1 MDEDTVDLEFAK
13 VDVARLGRRG
23 LPEAVFGE
31 PKTAQE
37 LIAIL
42 GVLAERNGV
51 ALATRVSKA
60 KADAVMLAHPD
71 AVYHERSQCLAI
83 ERNPLPKLSGSVGI
97 VGAGT
102 ADLPVVEEAAVT
114 LALMGVEAKVVNDA
128 GIAGLQR
135 TIRAAHELGA
145 CDVAILVAGMEGAL
159 PSVISGL
166 LSCPIIAVP
175 TSVGYGLN
183 MAGLSA
189 LLTMLNS
196 CSSGI
201 TVVNVDNG
209 YGAACAATL
218 IVRAIDKGARR
229 RAARA
234 DTEGRRSGHSGL

>member
-1 MDEDTVDLEFAK
+1 MN
-13 VDVARLGRRG
+13 G
-23 LPEAVFGE
+23 LF
-31 PKTAQE
+31 PK
-37 LIAIL
+37 
-42 GVLAERNGV
+42 GC
-51 ALATRVSKA
+51 ALATRISKV
-60 KADAVMLAHPD
+60 KADVLAQALPE
-71 AVYHERSQCLAI
+71 AVYHERSQCLTI
-83 ERNPLPKLSGSVGI
+83 ERNPLPKLPGIVGI

-114 LALMGVEAKVVNDA
+114 LALMGVETKIVNDS
-128 GIAGLQR
+128 GVAGLQR
-135 TIRAAHELGA
+135 TIRAADNLAA
-145 CDVAILVAGMEGAL
+145 CDVAIVVAGMEGAL

-166 LSCPIIAVP
+166 LPCPIIAVP

-218 IVRAIDKGARR
+218 IIKAIDKGAR
-229 RAARA
+229 
-234 DTEGRRSGHSGL
+234 S

>member
-1 MDEDTVDLEFAK
+1 MEEDTVDLEFAK

-23 LPEAVFGE
+23 LPEAVYGE
-31 PKTAQE
+31 SKTAQE
-37 LIAIL
+37 LVSIL
-42 GVLAERNGV
+42 TVLADRNGV

-60 KADAVMLAHPD
+60 KAEMVAQALPE
-71 AVYHERSQCLAI
+71 AVYHERSQCLTI
-83 ERNPLPKLSGSVGI
+83 ERNPLPKLPGIVGI

-114 LALMGVEAKVVNDA
+114 LALMGVETKIVNDS
-128 GIAGLQR
+128 GVAGLQR
-135 TIRAAHELGA
+135 TIRAADNLAA
-145 CDVAILVAGMEGAL
+145 CEVAIVVAGMEGAL

-166 LSCPIIAVP
+166 LPCPIIAVP

-218 IVRAIDKGARR
+218 IIKAIQRGAKRA
-229 RAARA
+229 
-234 DTEGRRSGHSGL
+234 

>member
-1 MDEDTVDLEFAK
+1 MEEDTVDLEFAK

-23 LPEAVFGE
+23 LPEAVYGE

-37 LIAIL
+37 LVSIL
-42 GVLAERNGV
+42 TVLADRNGV
-51 ALATRVSKA
+51 ALATRVFKTKA
-60 KADAVMLAHPD
+60 EMVAQALPE
-71 AVYHERSQCLAI
+71 AVYHERSQCVTI
-83 ERNPLPKLSGSVGI
+83 ERNPLPKLPGIVGI

-114 LALMGVEAKVVNDA
+114 LALMGVETKIVNDS
-128 GIAGLQR
+128 GVAGLQR
-135 TIRAAHELGA
+135 TIRAADNLAA
-145 CDVAILVAGMEGAL
+145 CDVAIVVAGMEGAL

-166 LSCPIIAVP
+166 LPCPIIAVP

-218 IVRAIDKGARR
+218 IIKAIEKGAR
-229 RAARA
+229 
-234 DTEGRRSGHSGL
+234 S

>member
-1 MDEDTVDLEFAK
+1 MEEDTVDLEFAN

-23 LPEAVFGE
+23 LPEAVYGE
-31 PKTAQE
+31 PKTARE
-37 LIAIL
+37 LVSIL
-42 GVLAERNGV
+42 TVLTDRNGV

-60 KADAVMLAHPD
+60 KAEMVAQALPE
-71 AVYHERSQCLAI
+71 AVYHERSQCLTI
-83 ERNPLPKLSGSVGI
+83 ERNPLPKLPGIVGI

-114 LALMGVEAKVVNDA
+114 LALMGVETKIVNDS
-128 GIAGLQR
+128 GVAGLQR
-135 TIRAAHELGA
+135 TIRAADNLAA
-145 CDVAILVAGMEGAL
+145 CEVAIVVAGMEGAL

-166 LSCPIIAVP
+166 LPCPIIAVP

-218 IVRAIDKGARR
+218 IIKAIDKGAR
-229 RAARA
+229 
-234 DTEGRRSGHSGL
+234 S

>member
-1 MDEDTVDLEFAK
+1 MEEDTVDLEFAN

-23 LPEAVFGE
+23 LPEAVYGE

-37 LIAIL
+37 LVSIL
-42 GVLAERNGV
+42 TVLTDRNGV

-60 KADAVMLAHPD
+60 KAEMVVQALPE
-71 AVYHERSQCLAI
+71 AVYHERSQCLTI
-83 ERNPLPKLSGSVGI
+83 ERNPLPKLPGIVGI

-114 LALMGVEAKVVNDA
+114 LALMGVETKIVNDS
-128 GIAGLQR
+128 GVAGLQR
-135 TIRAAHELGA
+135 TIRAADNLAA
-145 CDVAILVAGMEGAL
+145 CEVAIIVAGMEGAL

-166 LSCPIIAVP
+166 LPCPIIAVP

-218 IVRAIDKGARR
+218 IIKAIDKGAR
-229 RAARA
+229 
-234 DTEGRRSGHSGL
+234 S

>member
-31 PKTAQE
+31 PKTAEE

-42 GVLAERNGV
+42 GVLTDRNGV

-60 KADAVMLAHPD
+60 KAEAVMQTHPE
-71 AVYHERSQCLAI
+71 AVYHERAQCLTI
-83 ERNPLPKLSGSVGI
+83 KRNPLPKLSGTVGI

-128 GIAGLQR
+128 GVAGLQR
-135 TIRAAHELGA
+135 TIRAARELGA
-145 CDVAILVAGMEGAL
+145 CDVAIVVAGMEGAL

-218 IVRAIDKGARR
+218 IIKAIENGA
-229 RAARA
+229 
-234 DTEGRRSGHSGL
+234 GRVCRP

>member
-1 MDEDTVDLEFAK
+1 

-23 LPEAVFGE
+23 LPEAVYGE

-37 LIAIL
+37 LLSIL
-42 GVLAERNGV
+42 TVLADRNGV

-60 KADAVMLAHPD
+60 KAEMVAQALPE
-71 AVYHERSQCLAI
+71 AVYHERSQCLTI
-83 ERNPLPKLSGSVGI
+83 ERNPLPKLPGIVGI

-114 LALMGVEAKVVNDA
+114 LALMGVQTKIVNDS
-128 GIAGLQR
+128 GVAGLQR
-135 TIRAAHELGA
+135 TIRAADNLAA
-145 CDVAILVAGMEGAL
+145 CEVAIVVAGMEGAL

-166 LSCPIIAVP
+166 LPCPIIAVP

-218 IVRAIDKGARR
+218 IIKAIAKGAR
-229 RAARA
+229 
-234 DTEGRRSGHSGL
+234 S

>member
-1 MDEDTVDLEFAK
+1 MHEDTVDLEFAK

-31 PKTAQE
+31 PKTAHE

-42 GVLAERNGV
+42 DVLADRNGV
-51 ALATRVSKA
+51 ALATRVSKG
-60 KADAVMLAHPD
+60 KADEFILAHPE
-71 AVYHERSQCLAI
+71 AVYHERSQCLTI
-83 ERNPLPKLSGSVGI
+83 ERNPLPKLAGTVGI

-128 GIAGLQR
+128 GVAGLQR
-135 TIRAAHELGA
+135 TMRAARELA
-145 CDVAILVAGMEGAL
+145 AHDVAIVVAGMEGAL

-218 IVRAIDKGARR
+218 IVKAIEKGAKSG
-229 RAARA
+229 A
-234 DTEGRRSGHSGL
+234 DMRRS

>member
-1 MDEDTVDLEFAK
+1 MEEDTVDLEFAK

-23 LPEAVFGE
+23 LPEAVYGE

-37 LIAIL
+37 LLSIL
-42 GVLAERNGV
+42 TVLADRNGV

-60 KADAVMLAHPD
+60 KAEMVAQALPE
-71 AVYHERSQCLAI
+71 AVYHERSQCLTI
-83 ERNPLPKLSGSVGI
+83 ERNPLPKLPGIVGI

-114 LALMGVEAKVVNDA
+114 LALMGVQTKIVNDS
-128 GIAGLQR
+128 GVAGLQR
-135 TIRAAHELGA
+135 TIRAADNLAA
-145 CDVAILVAGMEGAL
+145 CDVAIVVAGMEGAL

-166 LSCPIIAVP
+166 LPCPIIAVP

-183 MAGLSA
+183 MSGLSA

-218 IVRAIDKGARR
+218 IIKAIDKGAR
-229 RAARA
+229 
-234 DTEGRRSGHSGL
+234 S

>member
-13 VDVARLGRRG
+13 IDVARLGRRG
-23 LPEAVFGE
+23 LPEAVYGE
-31 PKTAQE
+31 SKTAEE

-42 GVLAERNGV
+42 AVLADRNGV
-51 ALATRVSKA
+51 ALGTRTSKA
-60 KADAVMLAHPD
+60 KAEVVRRALPETA
-71 AVYHERSQCLAI
+71 YHERSQCLTI
-83 ERNPLPKLSGSVGI
+83 ERNPLPKLPGVVGI

-102 ADLPVVEEAAVT
+102 ADVPVVEEAAVT
-114 LALMGVEAKVVNDA
+114 LALMGVEAKIVNDS
-128 GIAGLQR
+128 GVAGLQR
-135 TIRAAHELGA
+135 TIRAAENLSA
-145 CDVAILVAGMEGAL
+145 CDVAIVVAGMEGAL

-166 LSCPIIAVP
+166 LPCPVIAVP

-183 MAGLSA
+183 MEGLSA

-218 IVRAIDKGARR
+218 IVKAIERGARR
-229 RAARA
+229 
-234 DTEGRRSGHSGL
+234 

>member
-1 MDEDTVDLEFAK
+1 MEEDTVDLEFAN
-13 VDVARLGRRG
+13 VDVARLRRRG
-23 LPEAVFGE
+23 LPEAVYGE
-31 PKTAQE
+31 PKTARE
-37 LIAIL
+37 LVSIL
-42 GVLAERNGV
+42 TVLTDRNGV

-60 KADAVMLAHPD
+60 KAEMVAQALPE
-71 AVYHERSQCLAI
+71 AVYHERSQCLTI
-83 ERNPLPKLSGSVGI
+83 ERNPLPKLPGIVGI

-114 LALMGVEAKVVNDA
+114 LALMGVETKIVNDS
-128 GIAGLQR
+128 GVAGLQR
-135 TIRAAHELGA
+135 TIRAADNLAA
-145 CDVAILVAGMEGAL
+145 CEVAIVVAGMEGAL

-166 LSCPIIAVP
+166 LPCPIIAVP

-218 IVRAIDKGARR
+218 IIKAIDKGAR
-229 RAARA
+229 
-234 DTEGRRSGHSGL
+234 S

>member
-1 MDEDTVDLEFAK
+1 MEEDTVDLEFAK

-23 LPEAVFGE
+23 LPEAVYGE

-37 LIAIL
+37 LVSIL
-42 GVLAERNGV
+42 TVLADRNGI

-60 KADAVMLAHPD
+60 KAEMVAQALPE
-71 AVYHERSQCLAI
+71 AVYHERSQCLTI
-83 ERNPLPKLSGSVGI
+83 ERNPLPKLPGIVGI

-114 LALMGVEAKVVNDA
+114 LALMGVETKIVNDS
-128 GIAGLQR
+128 GVAGLQR
-135 TIRAAHELGA
+135 TIRAADNLAA
-145 CDVAILVAGMEGAL
+145 CEVAIVVAGMEGAL

-166 LSCPIIAVP
+166 LPCPIIAVP

-218 IVRAIDKGARR
+218 IIKAIQRGAKRA
-229 RAARA
+229 
-234 DTEGRRSGHSGL
+234 

>member
-1 MDEDTVDLEFAK
+1 MNEDTVDLEFAR

-42 GVLAERNGV
+42 RVLADRNGV

-60 KADAVMLAHPD
+60 KADTVMLAHPE
-71 AVYHERSQCLAI
+71 AVYHERSQCLKI
-83 ERNPLPKLSGSVGI
+83 ERNPLPKL
-97 VGAGT
+97 AGT
-102 ADLPVVEEAAVT
+102 ADLPVVEESAVT
-114 LALMGVEAKVVNDA
+114 LALMGVEAKIVNDA
-128 GIAGLQR
+128 GVAGLQR
-135 TIRAAHELGA
+135 TIRAAHELAA
-145 CDVAILVAGMEGAL
+145 CDVAIAVAGMEGAL

-183 MAGLSA
+183 MAGLCA

-218 IVRAIDKGARR
+218 IIKAIQRGARR
-229 RAARA
+229 
-234 DTEGRRSGHSGL
+234 

>member
-1 MDEDTVDLEFAK
+1 MEEDTVDLEFAK

-23 LPEAVFGE
+23 LPEAVYGE

-37 LIAIL
+37 LVSIL
-42 GVLAERNGV
+42 TVLADRNGV

-60 KADAVMLAHPD
+60 KAEMVAQALPE
-71 AVYHERSQCLAI
+71 AVYHERSQCLTI
-83 ERNPLPKLSGSVGI
+83 ERNPLPKLPGIVGI

-114 LALMGVEAKVVNDA
+114 LALMGVETKIVNDS
-128 GIAGLQR
+128 GVAGLQR
-135 TIRAAHELGA
+135 TIRAADNLAA
-145 CDVAILVAGMEGAL
+145 CEVAIVVAGMEGAL

-166 LSCPIIAVP
+166 LPCPIIAVP

-201 TVVNVDNG
+201 TVVNIDNG

-218 IVRAIDKGARR
+218 IIRAIQKGARR
-229 RAARA
+229 
-234 DTEGRRSGHSGL
+234 

>member
-1 MDEDTVDLEFAK
+1 MEEDTVDLEFAK

-23 LPEAVFGE
+23 LPEAVYGE

-37 LIAIL
+37 LVSIL
-42 GVLAERNGV
+42 TVLADRNGV

-60 KADAVMLAHPD
+60 KAEMVAQALPET
-71 AVYHERSQCLAI
+71 VYHERSQCQII
-83 ERNPLPKLSGSVGI
+83 ERNPLPKLPGIVGI

-114 LALMGVEAKVVNDA
+114 LALMGVETKIVNDS
-128 GIAGLQR
+128 GVAGLQR
-135 TIRAAHELGA
+135 TIRAADNLAA
-145 CDVAILVAGMEGAL
+145 CDVAIVVAGMEGAL

-166 LSCPIIAVP
+166 LPCPIIAVP

-218 IVRAIDKGARR
+218 IIKAIDKGARN
-229 RAARA
+229 
-234 DTEGRRSGHSGL
+234 

>member
-1 MDEDTVDLEFAK
+1 MEEDTVDLEFAK

-23 LPEAVFGE
+23 LPEAVYGE

-37 LIAIL
+37 LVSIL
-42 GVLAERNGV
+42 TVLADRNGV

-60 KADAVMLAHPD
+60 KAEMVAQALPE
-71 AVYHERSQCLAI
+71 AVYHERSQCLTI
-83 ERNPLPKLSGSVGI
+83 ERNPLPKLPGIVGI

-114 LALMGVEAKVVNDA
+114 LALMGVETKIVNDS
-128 GIAGLQR
+128 GVAGLQR
-135 TIRAAHELGA
+135 TIRAADNLAA
-145 CDVAILVAGMEGAL
+145 CDVAIVVAGMEGAL

-166 LSCPIIAVP
+166 LPCPIIAVP

-218 IVRAIDKGARR
+218 IIKAIQRGAKRA
-229 RAARA
+229 
-234 DTEGRRSGHSGL
+234 

>member
-1 MDEDTVDLEFAK
+1 MEEDTVDLEFAK
-13 VDVARLGRRG
+13 VDVALLGRRG
-23 LPEAVFGE
+23 LPEAVYGE

-37 LIAIL
+37 LVSIL
-42 GVLAERNGV
+42 TVLADRNGV

-60 KADAVMLAHPD
+60 KAEMVAQALPE
-71 AVYHERSQCLAI
+71 AVYHERSQCLTI
-83 ERNPLPKLSGSVGI
+83 ERNPLPKLPGIVGI

-114 LALMGVEAKVVNDA
+114 LALMGVQTKIVNDS
-128 GIAGLQR
+128 GVAGLQR
-135 TIRAAHELGA
+135 TIRAADNLAA
-145 CDVAILVAGMEGAL
+145 CEVAIVVAGMEGAL

-166 LSCPIIAVP
+166 LPCPIIAVP

-218 IVRAIDKGARR
+218 IIKAIQRGAKRA
-229 RAARA
+229 
-234 DTEGRRSGHSGL
+234 

>member
-23 LPEAVFGE
+23 LPEAVYGE
-31 PKTAQE
+31 PKTAEE

-42 GVLAERNGV
+42 AVLADRNGV

-60 KADAVMLAHPD
+60 KAEVVARALQE
-71 AVYHERSQCLAI
+71 AVYHERSQCLTI
-83 ERNPLPKLSGSVGI
+83 ERDPLAKLPGIVGI

-114 LALMGVEAKVVNDA
+114 LALMGVETKIVNDS
-128 GIAGLQR
+128 GVAGLQR
-135 TIRAAHELGA
+135 TIRAADNLAA
-145 CDVAILVAGMEGAL
+145 CDVAIVVAGMEGAL

-166 LSCPIIAVP
+166 LPCPIIAVP

-189 LLTMLNS
+189 LLTMLNT

-218 IVRAIDKGARR
+218 IIKAINKGAR
-229 RAARA
+229 
-234 DTEGRRSGHSGL
+234 S

>member
-1 MDEDTVDLEFAK
+1 MNEDTVDLEFAK
-13 VDVARLGRRG
+13 IDVARLGRRG
-23 LPEAVFGE
+23 LPEAVYGE
-31 PKTAQE
+31 PKTAKE

-42 GVLAERNGV
+42 RVLVERNGV

-60 KADAVMLAHPD
+60 KADAMMPVHPE
-71 AVYHERSQCLAI
+71 AVYHERSQCLTI
-83 ERNPLPKLSGSVGI
+83 ERNPLPKLAGTVGI

-102 ADLPVVEEAAVT
+102 GDLPVVEEAAVT
-114 LALMGVEAKVVNDA
+114 LALMGVEAKIVNDA
-128 GIAGLQR
+128 GVAGLQR
-135 TIRAAHELGA
+135 TIRAAHDLAA
-145 CDVAILVAGMEGAL
+145 CEVVIVVAGMEGAL

-166 LSCPIIAVP
+166 LPCPIIAVP

-201 TVVNVDNG
+201 TVVNIDNG

-218 IVRAIDKGARR
+218 IMRGINRGAR
-229 RAARA
+229 
-234 DTEGRRSGHSGL
+234 S

>member
-1 MDEDTVDLEFAK
+1 MHEDTVDLEFAK
-13 VDVARLGRRG
+13 IDVARLGRRG
-23 LPEAVFGE
+23 LPEAIYGE

-42 GVLAERNGV
+42 RVLADRNGV
-51 ALATRVSKA
+51 ALATRVSKI
-60 KADAVMLAHPD
+60 KAEAVILAHPE
-71 AVYHERSQCLAI
+71 ALYHERSQCLTI
-83 ERNPLPKLSGSVGI
+83 ERNPLPKLAGTVGI

-114 LALMGVEAKVVNDA
+114 LGLVGVEAKIVNDA
-128 GIAGLQR
+128 GVAGLQR
-135 TIRAAHELGA
+135 TIRAAQEVA
-145 CDVAILVAGMEGAL
+145 SCDVVIVVAGMEGAL

-166 LSCPIIAVP
+166 LSCPVIAVP

-183 MAGLSA
+183 MSGLSA

-201 TVVNVDNG
+201 TVVNIDNG

-218 IVRAIDKGARR
+218 IIRQINKGAR
-229 RAARA
+229 
-234 DTEGRRSGHSGL
+234 S

>member
-1 MDEDTVDLEFAK
+1 MEEDTVDLEFAK

-23 LPEAVFGE
+23 LPEAVYGE

-37 LIAIL
+37 LVSIL
-42 GVLAERNGV
+42 TVLADRNGV

-60 KADAVMLAHPD
+60 KAEMVAQALPE
-71 AVYHERSQCLAI
+71 AVYHERSQCLTI
-83 ERNPLPKLSGSVGI
+83 ERNPLPKLPGIVGI

-114 LALMGVEAKVVNDA
+114 LALMGVETKIVNDS
-128 GIAGLQR
+128 GVAGLQR
-135 TIRAAHELGA
+135 TIRAADNLAA
-145 CDVAILVAGMEGAL
+145 CEVAIVVAGMEGAL

-166 LSCPIIAVP
+166 LPCPIIAVP

-218 IVRAIDKGARR
+218 IIKAIDKGAR
-229 RAARA
+229 
-234 DTEGRRSGHSGL
+234 S

>member
-1 MDEDTVDLEFAK
+1 MEEETVDLEFAK
-13 VDVARLGRRG
+13 IDVARLGRRG
-23 LPEAVFGE
+23 LPEAVYGE
-31 PKTAQE
+31 SKTAEE

-42 GVLAERNGV
+42 AVLADRNGV
-51 ALATRVSKA
+51 ALATRTSKA
-60 KADAVMLAHPD
+60 KAEVVGRALPET
-71 AVYHERSQCLAI
+71 VYHERSQCLTI
-83 ERNPLPKLSGSVGI
+83 ERNPLPKLPGVVGI

-114 LALMGVEAKVVNDA
+114 LTLMGVEAKIVNDS
-128 GIAGLQR
+128 GVAGLQR
-135 TIRAAHELGA
+135 TMRAADNLAA
-145 CDVAILVAGMEGAL
+145 CDVAIVVAGMEGAL

-166 LSCPIIAVP
+166 LPCPIIAVP

-218 IVRAIDKGARR
+218 IIKAIQRGARN
-229 RAARA
+229 
-234 DTEGRRSGHSGL
+234 

>member
-1 MDEDTVDLEFAK
+1 MEEDTVDLEFAK

-23 LPEAVFGE
+23 LPEAVYGE

-37 LIAIL
+37 LISIL
-42 GVLAERNGV
+42 TVLADRNGV
-51 ALATRVSKA
+51 ALGTRVLKTKA
-60 KADAVMLAHPD
+60 EMVAQALPE
-71 AVYHERSQCLAI
+71 AVYHERSQCLTI
-83 ERNPLPKLSGSVGI
+83 ERNPLPKLPGIVGI

-114 LALMGVEAKVVNDA
+114 LALMGVETKIVNDS
-128 GIAGLQR
+128 GVAGLQR
-135 TIRAAHELGA
+135 TIRAANDLAA
-145 CDVAILVAGMEGAL
+145 CDVAIVVAGMEGAL

-166 LSCPIIAVP
+166 LPCPIIAVP

-218 IVRAIDKGARR
+218 IIKAIQRG
-229 RAARA
+229 
-234 DTEGRRSGHSGL
+234 GRS

>member
-1 MDEDTVDLEFAK
+1 MEEDTVDLEFAK

-23 LPEAVFGE
+23 LPEAVYGE

-37 LIAIL
+37 LVSIL
-42 GVLAERNGV
+42 TVLADRNGV

-60 KADAVMLAHPD
+60 KAEMVAQALPE
-71 AVYHERSQCLAI
+71 AVYHERSQCLTI
-83 ERNPLPKLSGSVGI
+83 ERNPLPKLPGIVGI

-114 LALMGVEAKVVNDA
+114 LALMGVETKIVNDS
-128 GIAGLQR
+128 GVAGLQR
-135 TIRAAHELGA
+135 TIRAADSLAA
-145 CDVAILVAGMEGAL
+145 CEVAIVVAGMEGAL

-166 LSCPIIAVP
+166 LPCPIIAVP

-218 IVRAIDKGARR
+218 IIKAIDKGAR
-229 RAARA
+229 
-234 DTEGRRSGHSGL
+234 S

>member
-1 MDEDTVDLEFAK
+1 MEEDTVDLEFAK

-23 LPEAVFGE
+23 LPEAVYGE

-37 LIAIL
+37 LVSIL
-42 GVLAERNGV
+42 TVLADRNGV

-60 KADAVMLAHPD
+60 KAEMVAQALPE
-71 AVYHERSQCLAI
+71 AVYHERSQCLTI
-83 ERNPLPKLSGSVGI
+83 ERNPLPKLPGIVGI

-114 LALMGVEAKVVNDA
+114 LALMGVETKIVNDS
-128 GIAGLQR
+128 GVAGLQR
-135 TIRAAHELGA
+135 TIRAADNLAA
-145 CDVAILVAGMEGAL
+145 CEVAIVVAGMEGAL

-166 LSCPIIAVP
+166 LPCPIIAVP

-218 IVRAIDKGARR
+218 IIKAIQRGARR
-229 RAARA
+229 A
-234 DTEGRRSGHSGL
+234 

>member
-1 MDEDTVDLEFAK
+1 MEEDTVDLEFAK

-23 LPEAVFGE
+23 LPEAVYGE

-37 LIAIL
+37 LVSIL
-42 GVLAERNGV
+42 TVLAGRNGV

-60 KADAVMLAHPD
+60 KVEMVAQALPEAR
-71 AVYHERSQCLAI
+71 YHERSQCLTI
-83 ERNPLPKLSGSVGI
+83 ERNPLPKLPGIIGI

-102 ADLPVVEEAAVT
+102 GDLPVVEEAAIT
-114 LALMGVEAKVVNDA
+114 LALMGVEAKIVNDS
-128 GIAGLQR
+128 GVAGLQR
-135 TIRAAHELGA
+135 TIRAAENLAA
-145 CDVAILVAGMEGAL
+145 CDVAIVVAGMEGAL

-166 LSCPIIAVP
+166 LPCPIIAVP

-218 IVRAIDKGARR
+218 IIKAIQRGASRA
-229 RAARA
+229 
-234 DTEGRRSGHSGL
+234 

>member
-1 MDEDTVDLEFAK
+1 MNEDTVDLGFAK
-13 VDVARLGRRG
+13 VDVARFGRRG
-23 LPEAVFGE
+23 LPEAVYGE

-37 LIAIL
+37 LVAIL
-42 GVLAERNGV
+42 DVLADRNGI

-60 KADAVMLAHPD
+60 KADMLAQALPE
-71 AVYHERSQCLAI
+71 AVYHERSQCLTI
-83 ERNPLPKLSGSVGI
+83 ERNPLPKLPGIVGI

-102 ADLPVVEEAAVT
+102 ADLPVVQEAAVT
-114 LALMGVEAKVVNDA
+114 LGLMGVETQIVNDS
-128 GIAGLQR
+128 GVAGLQR
-135 TIRAAHELGA
+135 TIRAADKLAA
-145 CDVAILVAGMEGAL
+145 CDVAIVVAGMEGAL
-159 PSVISGL
+159 PSVTSGL
-166 LSCPIIAVP
+166 LPCPIIAVP

-218 IVRAIDKGARR
+218 IIKAIQRGAR
-229 RAARA
+229 
-234 DTEGRRSGHSGL
+234 S

>member
-1 MDEDTVDLEFAK
+1 MEEDTVDLEFAN

-23 LPEAVFGE
+23 LPEAVYGE

-37 LIAIL
+37 LVSIL
-42 GVLAERNGV
+42 TVLTDRNGV

-60 KADAVMLAHPD
+60 KAEMVAQALPE
-71 AVYHERSQCLAI
+71 AVYHERSQCLTI
-83 ERNPLPKLSGSVGI
+83 ERNPLPKLPGIVGI

-114 LALMGVEAKVVNDA
+114 LALMGVETKIVNDS
-128 GIAGLQR
+128 GVAGLQR
-135 TIRAAHELGA
+135 TIRAADNLAA
-145 CDVAILVAGMEGAL
+145 CEVAIVVAGMEGAL

-166 LSCPIIAVP
+166 LPCPIIAVP

-218 IVRAIDKGARR
+218 IIKAIDKGAR
-229 RAARA
+229 
-234 DTEGRRSGHSGL
+234 S